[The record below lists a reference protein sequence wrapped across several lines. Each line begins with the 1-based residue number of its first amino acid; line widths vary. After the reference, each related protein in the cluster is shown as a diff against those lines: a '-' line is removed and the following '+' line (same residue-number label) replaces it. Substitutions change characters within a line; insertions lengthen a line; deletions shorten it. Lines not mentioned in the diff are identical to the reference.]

1 MNTGIIASR
10 YAAALHRYVTLHGD
24 ADRVCAQAK
33 VLEQALGRLPDFRRL
48 VDDPAA
54 VTRSEKMAFFRSAL
68 GGEELAPALERFLS
82 LVMENGRIA
91 DLRFILHDY
100 TALYYA
106 SRNIH
111 FATLSTAVP
120 VPDPLLEKIH
130 AQAVERI
137 GGEVVIE
144 KQVDPSL
151 IGGGVFTVDGY
162 RVDASVRTQLQ
173 TLHTQFNEQNKRIV

>member
-10 YAAALHRYVTLHGD
+10 YAAALHRYVALHGD

-33 VLEQALGRLPDFRRL
+33 TLEQALGRLPDFRRL

-54 VTRSEKMAFFRSAL
+54 VSRDEKMAFFRSAL
-68 GGEELAPALERFLS
+68 GEDGMSPVLERFLA

-100 TALYYA
+100 ADLYYA
-106 SRNIH
+106 SRNVH

-130 AQAVERI
+130 AKAVERL

-144 KQVDPSL
+144 EKVDPSL

-162 RVDASVRTQLQ
+162 RVDASVRTQLR
-173 TLHTQFNEQNKRIV
+173 TLHSQFNEQNKRIV